1 MYFDS
6 HVHTRYSGDSEMAG
20 LDAYQA
26 ARNKGMGIV
35 FTEHRDFNY
44 PGDRYDFSFD
54 PAKYMEEYGA
64 LRGMY
69 LLLGA
74 ELGLGEECLQ
84 EVREFA
90 EAAKFDVIIGSIH
103 IVDGGDL
110 YEKSFYEGKSKADAY
125 KRYLAYM
132 KDMVLKNPFIDVLGH
147 IDYICRY
154 APYDYPGMDYS
165 EFAAEIDAVLK
176 AAVETNTVMEINT
189 RRFGNDKV
197 IDELRP
203 IYSRYH
209 ELGGKYVTLGSDAH
223 RKEVVGA
230 YLDKAENLAK
240 ECGLETAIFY
250 ERQLM
255 PLSADY

>member
-6 HVHTRYSGDSEMAG
+6 HVHTKFSADSEMAG

-35 FTEHRDFNY
+35 FTEHIDYNY

-74 ELGLGEECLQ
+74 EVGLGEECL
-84 EVREFA
+84 A
-90 EAAKFDVIIGSIH
+90 EAKAFSEKAKFDVIIGSIH
-103 IVDGGDL
+103 IVDGFDI
-110 YEKSFYEGKSKADAY
+110 YEKGYYEGKSKDEAY
-125 KRYLAYM
+125 RRYLELMA
-132 KDMVLKNPFIDVLGH
+132 DMVRKNPYIDVLGH

-154 APYDYPGMDYS
+154 APYENPALGYNEYKK
-165 EFAAEIDAVLK
+165 EIDAVLQ
-176 AAVETNTVMEINT
+176 AAIDTNTILEMNT
-189 RRFGNDKV
+189 RRFSDAGV
-197 IDELRP
+197 IEELRP
-203 IYSRYH
+203 IYARYK
-209 ELGGKYVTLGSDAH
+209 ELGGQYVTLGSDAH
-223 RKEVVGA
+223 KVEAVGA
-230 YLDKAENLAK
+230 YMAEAEALAK
-240 ECGLETAIFY
+240 SCGLETVIFY